1 MANTVTATAGAGA
14 ALLDDPDDQGGCDEP
29 GEKSDFGLALSGGGY
44 RAMLFHLGAL
54 ERLNELGLLGK
65 IGRFSSVSGGSFA
78 AAILARAWDRLE
90 FVDGRT
96 PHFDHEIRRPI
107 LKLASG
113 RVDVWLVPLGLIPP
127 IRAAKVLEM
136 YLDLRYLHGTTLDKL
151 PVDPIFTFNAMHL
164 ATGVGWRFSRRYMGT
179 YRVGLICDPKVTL
192 ATAVASSAAFPPLV
206 GPYPL
211 SLDPA
216 SWTKTKGADLFDRAG
231 LKEQALLLDGGA
243 YDNLGVQPLL
253 NRCKTVLVSDGGGN
267 LGVDA
272 RTWRY
277 RSWLLQLRRVLDAS
291 VDQGRD
297 LRRHALIEAKK
308 AGLIE
313 VGIWRTLTDPDDFKV
328 EQPFAV
334 PLPWREHLATVGTR
348 MWPPSRTD
356 RNALV
361 AWGYV
366 ASDLVLRSY
375 VVPGGSPPTRIPFDF
390 DFTAPPPDAKTAGGA
405 TARSDDGS

>member
-1 MANTVTATAGAGA
+1 MADAVPVAGPGA
-14 ALLDDPDDQGGCDEP
+14 ARLEDPDDQGGCGEP
-29 GEKSDFGLALSGGGY
+29 REKSDFGLALSGGGY

-90 FVDGRT
+90 FVDGHT
-96 PHFDHEIRRPI
+96 EHFDREIRRPI
-107 LKLASG
+107 LTLAGG
-113 RVDVWLVPLGLIPP
+113 RVDTWLVPLGLIPP

-136 YLDLRYLHGTTLDKL
+136 YLDLRYLHGNTLDKL

-179 YRVGLICDPKVTL
+179 YRVGLICEPKKVKL
-192 ATAVASSAAFPPLV
+192 AAAVAASAAFPPLV
-206 GPYPL
+206 GPYRM
-211 SLDPA
+211 SFDPA
-216 SWTKTKGADLFDRAG
+216 SWVRTKGADLFDSAE

-267 LGVDA
+267 LGVDG

-277 RSWLLQLRRVLDAS
+277 RSWLIQLRRVLDAS

-297 LRRHALIEAKK
+297 LRRHALMEAKR
-308 AGLIE
+308 AGHINL
-313 VGIWRTLTDPDDFKV
+313 GIWRTLTDPDEFKV

-334 PLPWREHLATVGTR
+334 PRAWREHLATIGTR
-348 MWPPSRTD
+348 MWPPSRVD

-361 AWGYV
+361 AWGYL

-375 VVPGGSPPTRIPFDF
+375 IVPGKPPPIRIPFDV
-390 DFTAPPPDAKTAGGA
+390 DFTMPPPKAKPAGGA
-405 TARSDDGS
+405 SAMPDAG

>member
-1 MANTVTATAGAGA
+1 MADPARGVGPGAG
-14 ALLDDPDDQGGCDEP
+14 LLEDPDDQGGCDEP
-29 GEKSDFGLALSGGGY
+29 REKSEFGLALSGGGY

-90 FVDGRT
+90 FVNGRT
-96 PHFDHEIRRPI
+96 EHFDREIRQPI
-107 LKLASG
+107 LDLAGG

-127 IRAAKVLEM
+127 IRAARVLEM
-136 YLDLRYLHGTTLDKL
+136 YLDRRYLHGTMLDQL
-151 PVDPIFTFNAMHL
+151 PVDPIFTFNAMHF

-179 YRVGLICDPKVTL
+179 YRVGLICDPKVKL

-206 GPYPL
+206 GPYRL

-216 SWTKTKGADLFDRAG
+216 SWTRTKGADLFDTAKLR
-231 LKEQALLLDGGA
+231 EEALLLDGGA

-267 LGVDA
+267 LGVDT

-277 RSWLLQLRRVLDAS
+277 RLWLLQLRRVLDAS

-308 AGLIE
+308 AGLIK
-313 VGIWRTLTDPDDFKV
+313 VGIWRTLTDPGKFTVK
-328 EQPFAV
+328 QPFVV
-334 PLPWREHLATVGTR
+334 PRPWREHLATVGTR

-356 RNALV
+356 RDALV

-375 VVPGGSPPTRIPFDF
+375 IVRGKPAPTRIPFDF
-390 DFTAPPPDAKTAGGA
+390 DFTAPPPGAKRAGGV
-405 TARSDDGS
+405 TAMRNDE